1 MKANVFNLNPPITI
15 KNLLKESTKALK
27 SSSNSPRLDVEILL
41 SFFLNEDRSWL
52 YTHLNEF
59 LNTDLEPFKNL
70 LKRRIN
76 GEPISYI
83 IGYKEFWK
91 DKFLVNRHTLI
102 PRPETELIVEN
113 TLIWCNKN
121 RIKNPVILD
130 LGTGS
135 GNIALSILRELK
147 DAYAFCLDI
156 SFDALILAKTNAKR
170 LGVEK
175 RVNFFLSNWFSCIKE
190 KPFFD
195 VIVTNPPYVEEK
207 DIDELDITVKKFE
220 PKEALFAGEDGL
232 LEIKNILSTLPFY
245 IKSPM
250 LFMSEIGFKQGKEVL
265 KFLEKIKQQYKIDFS
280 YNILKDLAGLD
291 RVIKLEFN

>member
-1 MKANVFNLNPPITI
+1 
-15 KNLLKESTKALK
+15 
-27 SSSNSPRLDVEILL
+27 
-41 SFFLNEDRSWL
+41 
-52 YTHLNEF
+52 
-59 LNTDLEPFKNL
+59 
-70 LKRRIN
+70 
-76 GEPISYI
+76 
-83 IGYKEFWK
+83 
-91 DKFLVNRHTLI
+91 
-102 PRPETELIVEN
+102 
-113 TLIWCNKN
+113 
-121 RIKNPVILD
+121 
-130 LGTGS
+130 
-135 GNIALSILRELK
+135 
-147 DAYAFCLDI
+147 
-156 SFDALILAKTNAKR
+156 
-170 LGVEK
+170 
-175 RVNFFLSNWFSCIKE
+175 
-190 KPFFD
+190 